1 MGSLTNFPIDQ
12 VDSIG
17 VDIEVNN
24 LSDEHFRDVMEELTN
39 HQIPEREKCPLVRRL
54 NASISG
60 YFKSTGDVGFSK
72 MNPNNNKGNGDRI
85 LTGNYPGACGN
96 NVIGGARGLDDSNS
110 IELVEYRRTF
120 ELKNYHSPK
129 SSNQSDIKS
138 KPSES
143 KGSDG
148 SNSSS
153 VPINTSSS
161 SANSCKIP
169 DSSLTSN
176 LNQNGSSVDSF
187 VNFDSL
193 KRPPSEPTSESMEDA
208 SLNNNSTTKSNVS
221 INSAI
226 NPNLTAINTNN
237 LANDNNKDV
246 SKDNSNSPNNNN
258 STSTSNNN
266 SNNKGNRSSSN
277 SKTEKKKKSKKGETV
292 YTAQDI
298 DGHIGDQSIDDLV
311 YYVTGN
317 KGEIGTG
324 NSGGVTSGITM
335 VGSSN
340 GSGIVGICGNN
351 GGSVCGPSPSENK
364 LTTNS
369 KNNKDGNSGG
379 KVKKKEKSSSSPTS
393 SSVNSSTSIQGR
405 NKKGSN
411 NSSNTTISAVNH
423 NFNYNSNNFNNA
435 NSSVNCASTNGN
447 ASDNDV
453 KNFGNKYEKIIC
465 SVDSGLGKSIP
476 RSSSATIFDSKFSP
490 SNVAQCEVNSS
501 LDASSTSPI
510 LTKSHSTESSSATSM
525 QLVTKIITGT
535 GIVVKSKVKEFD
547 SNKQSNINDGL
558 KNKESDTSNK
568 ITTAN
573 GDLENSYMEPRYAAS
588 DSEMADQETSF
599 QTVKSKHL
607 KRRKGVSRNKG
618 DLRMSSPLPR
628 SSNHI
633 FTNSSSSTSTTP
645 SVTSSTSN
653 SVNTS
658 MTARGY
664 ESEREYCAD
673 EYRRRKEYL
682 NHRKLAS
689 SMPHSEQNSADNS
702 DMESSCS
709 YPVSGRMPILPTPPG
724 PPAASSN
731 SISSTP
737 KVSYADIAKMGSVI
751 GVTPSIGVA
760 KGTQS
765 TNVTLNNSKSDN
777 NNNSCSGKDDNNN
790 IDSSNISGS
799 ADTSTKTISTVD
811 SGLSTSIQTNSNS
824 TSCSPYFNSSPNC
837 ISPSGLSSPNQ
848 PEGSKTVKNN
858 QINKSFESS
867 IDATLSKEN
876 PPTIKSEN
884 NFDQAN
890 SSKDGKTISSN
901 SSNQNNLAAVAIRP
915 KNFNTSKE
923 TKMENQKVINEDN
936 SNNNNRSKNDKKMEK
951 DASTAI
957 ISTATTITSC
967 VSANSSDSKPS
978 KATTVST
985 IVTKNASKSSI
996 SSSSKTLKALLSPP
1010 AEKTPTFDM
1019 KKENNK
1025 LSDSKV
1031 ASIKSDTSR
1040 ALMLKKSNSI
1050 PGASVKNDSF
1060 RVESNEPNNSIS
1072 TNHPK
1077 LPSSLPP
1084 VIMNDDS
1091 DAVDEVE
1098 SPFTFGFFDDVT
1110 SSNSSSNPGMNMS
1123 FVSKSTVA
1131 TTKASDSVVMSK
1143 LATAKSP
1150 SLVTETSSTSVNNK
1164 TNHHNTSFSNVK
1176 SLKIAS
1182 TSTPA
1187 HSTAATIINSVTN
1200 LDSSSLDASKSS
1212 EAQVEAPQDR
1222 KISDKG
1228 SKSSSES
1235 TSLEKFIAIKLAEPP
1250 TNMDADTNTFNY
1262 SQIINFIKTAWESVL
1277 CQYQRSPDKNNSRSS
1292 TKGANLFHE
1301 STTYYKELIFP

>member
-1 MGSLTNFPIDQ
+1 
-12 VDSIG
+12 
-17 VDIEVNN
+17 
-24 LSDEHFRDVMEELTN
+24 MEELTN

-85 LTGNYPGACGN
+85 LTGDYPGACGN
-96 NVIGGARGLDDSNS
+96 NVIGGARGVDDSNS

-208 SLNNNSTTKSNVS
+208 SLNNNSTTKSN
-221 INSAI
+221 
-226 NPNLTAINTNN
+226 
-237 LANDNNKDV
+237 
-246 SKDNSNSPNNNN
+246 
-258 STSTSNNN
+258 
-266 SNNKGNRSSSN
+266 GNRSSSN

-340 GSGIVGICGNN
+340 GSGIVGGCGNN

-379 KVKKKEKSSSSPTS
+379 KLYKHP
-393 SSVNSSTSIQGR
+393 R
-405 NKKGSN
+405 
-411 NSSNTTISAVNH
+411 
-423 NFNYNSNNFNNA
+423 
-435 NSSVNCASTNGN
+435 SSVNCASTNGN

-525 QLVTKIITGT
+525 QLVTKMITGT
-535 GIVVKSKVKEFD
+535 GIVVKSKVKDFD
-547 SNKQSNINDGL
+547 SNKESIINDGL

-618 DLRMSSPLPR
+618 DLRMSSPLPL
-628 SSNHI
+628 
-633 FTNSSSSTSTTP
+633 
-645 SVTSSTSN
+645 
-653 SVNTS
+653 NTS

-709 YPVSGRMPILPTPPG
+709 ILQL
-724 PPAASSN
+724 
-731 SISSTP
+731 
-737 KVSYADIAKMGSVI
+737 Y
-751 GVTPSIGVA
+751 
-760 KGTQS
+760 
-765 TNVTLNNSKSDN
+765 L
-777 NNNSCSGKDDNNN
+777 
-790 IDSSNISGS
+790 
-799 ADTSTKTISTVD
+799 
-811 SGLSTSIQTNSNS
+811 
-824 TSCSPYFNSSPNC
+824 
-837 ISPSGLSSPNQ
+837 
-848 PEGSKTVKNN
+848 
-858 QINKSFESS
+858 
-867 IDATLSKEN
+867 
-876 PPTIKSEN
+876 
-884 NFDQAN
+884 
-890 SSKDGKTISSN
+890 
-901 SSNQNNLAAVAIRP
+901 
-915 KNFNTSKE
+915 
-923 TKMENQKVINEDN
+923 
-936 SNNNNRSKNDKKMEK
+936 
-951 DASTAI
+951 
-957 ISTATTITSC
+957 
-967 VSANSSDSKPS
+967 
-978 KATTVST
+978 
-985 IVTKNASKSSI
+985 
-996 SSSSKTLKALLSPP
+996 
-1010 AEKTPTFDM
+1010 
-1019 KKENNK
+1019 
-1025 LSDSKV
+1025 
-1031 ASIKSDTSR
+1031 
-1040 ALMLKKSNSI
+1040 
-1050 PGASVKNDSF
+1050 
-1060 RVESNEPNNSIS
+1060 
-1072 TNHPK
+1072 
-1077 LPSSLPP
+1077 
-1084 VIMNDDS
+1084 
-1091 DAVDEVE
+1091 
-1098 SPFTFGFFDDVT
+1098 
-1110 SSNSSSNPGMNMS
+1110 
-1123 FVSKSTVA
+1123 
-1131 TTKASDSVVMSK
+1131 
-1143 LATAKSP
+1143 
-1150 SLVTETSSTSVNNK
+1150 
-1164 TNHHNTSFSNVK
+1164 
-1176 SLKIAS
+1176 
-1182 TSTPA
+1182 
-1187 HSTAATIINSVTN
+1187 INS
-1200 LDSSSLDASKSS
+1200 
-1212 EAQVEAPQDR
+1212 
-1222 KISDKG
+1222 
-1228 SKSSSES
+1228 
-1235 TSLEKFIAIKLAEPP
+1235 
-1250 TNMDADTNTFNY
+1250 
-1262 SQIINFIKTAWESVL
+1262 
-1277 CQYQRSPDKNNSRSS
+1277 
-1292 TKGANLFHE
+1292 
-1301 STTYYKELIFP
+1301 